1 MAIGFWN
8 YRAELLEMNMTTVVV
23 FPKNI
28 GEDKIPCLFF
38 CIQMGVVPWK
48 CNAAMI

>member
-28 GEDKIPCLFF
+28 GKTKFRVCFF
-38 CIQMGVVPWK
+38 AYRWE
-48 CNAAMI
+48 